1 MSELPKSGYVPIPTF
16 YIDKVMPSLT
26 DAELRV
32 LLIVMRQTLGWAAEE
47 GGRKRRDWITQSQFR
62 EKTGKSRDSIT
73 RAVAALVERGLL
85 AVENRAGKPLYDPK
99 SRRDNRDR
107 LYYRLTV

>member
-1 MSELPKSGYVPIPTF
+1 MSEFPKAGFVPVPTV
-16 YIDKVMPSLT
+16 YIDKIMPALT

-32 LLIVMRQTLGWAAEE
+32 LLIVMRQTLGWAEE

-73 RAVAALVERGLL
+73 RAVASLVERGLL
-85 AVENRAGKPLYDPK
+85 VVEGRAGNPLFTPQ